1 MAHLMRTL
9 RDSPAALRRRFTRDR
24 TESLSHGDPLFKV
37 HYLGTEKIY
46 SLQAEQAEEAIGR
59 LLQGAPAGKLPKDHA
74 LVVRPRYVEVKE
86 ISTGRQLTKTYLRDI
101 ACCAAGAT
109 RPDVFLYICRSHG
122 GQQLQCRV
130 FWCSKEKRVRQ
141 LTGCLAQSF
150 QRALSDWQ
158 ESSANEGEESQ
169 GTEGAGLPGGTPP
182 AEGRASTLPAN
193 LDRVRSLEKEGSQLQ
208 ESFESEGEEGVD
220 WGGVNRGSGGRSE
233 LPGGD

>member
-150 QRALSDWQ
+150 QRALRDWQ

-169 GTEGAGLPGGTPP
+169 GAGLPGGTPP
-182 AEGRASTLPAN
+182 PEGRASTLPAN
-193 LDRVRSLEKEGSQLQ
+193 LDRVRSLEEEGSQLQ

-220 WGGVNRGSGGRSE
+220 WGGVSRGSGGRSE